1 MTPTPVAPYR
11 PACLGGKTGR
21 VSVVRYRV
29 PRSRKSRPRGTLCLA
44 SYFAARRRSELRTTN
59 TDEQAMAALAS
70 MGESRPA
77 IARGT
82 INTL

>member
-1 MTPTPVAPYR
+1 MTPTPDVPYR
-11 PACLGGKTGR
+11 PPQARGVKQGR
-21 VSVVRYRV
+21 I
-29 PRSRKSRPRGTLCLA
+29 SRDTPSAAQPEIRPRGTLCLA

-77 IARGT
+77 IASGT